1 MMPADSL
8 SPVVNGAAGEVHA
21 AIDVGTNSFHL
32 VVARVSPS
40 GGLEILCRDKEVVR
54 LGSGSGDMRLL
65 ADEAIDR
72 GIGALRG
79 LVATAASYGADVRA
93 VATSAVREAENRRD
107 FLDRAAAEAGVEVEV
122 ISGTEEARL
131 IHLGVVQ
138 ALSVYDRRIMLVDIG
153 GGSTELLIGRGTR
166 PLAARSVKL
175 GHVRLTE
182 RFFLGGVADATAVA
196 DCRSYVRSFL
206 TPVGHDLGP
215 LGFELA
221 VGSSGTIATIAQMAE
236 FLRNGAGGRW
246 LNNVSFSRAELG
258 EVVDL
263 VLAAPTPES
272 RCAIGGLDE
281 RRADVIVAGVLL
293 LEGVFDCFG
302 VPSITVSG
310 YALREG
316 VLLDGVHAAGNGDAF
331 HHLSDI
337 RRESVLRIAEDFD
350 EERPHVQH
358 VTDLALQL
366 FDALE
371 GRHRFG
377 LYERDLL
384 EAAGMLHN
392 VGRFISRGAHHKH
405 SYYVI
410 RSSDRL
416 LGFTEREVELIA
428 LVARYQRK
436 ALPRVGHPEFAALP
450 DDDRRRVRMLA
461 GMLRVAIALD
471 RTRGG
476 AVEGLTCEVGEVG
489 DALGRTVG
497 GAAED
502 LTCEVGDALLVRCR
516 TAPGAD
522 ASVELYPA
530 NQRSEL
536 LKAATGLP
544 VRVLAEASGAVS
556 GRS

>member
-1 MMPADSL
+1 ML
-8 SPVVNGAAGEVHA
+8 SSGAGEVHA

-65 ADEAIDR
+65 EADAIDR

-79 LVATAASYGADVRA
+79 LVKTAASYGAGVRA
-93 VATSAVREAENRRD
+93 VATSAVREAENRRE
-107 FLDRAAAEAGVEVEV
+107 FLDRAAAEAGIDVEV

-138 ALSVYDRRIMLVDIG
+138 ALSVYDRRILLTDIG
-153 GGSTELLIGRGTR
+153 GGSTELLVGRGDR
-166 PLAARSVKL
+166 PPAARSVKL

-182 RFFLGGVADATAVA
+182 RFFPGGVADAAAVRE
-196 DCRSYVRSFL
+196 CRAYVRSFL
-206 TPVGHDLGP
+206 TPVGHDLRP
-215 LGFELA
+215 LGYELA

-236 FLRNGAGGRW
+236 HRRGGPGGRW
-246 LNNVSFSRAELG
+246 LNNVSFGRAELA
-258 EVVDL
+258 EVVEA
-263 VLAAPTPES
+263 VLAAPTPGARRS
-272 RCAIGGLDE
+272 IGGLDE

-293 LEGVFDCFG
+293 LEGVFECFE

-316 VLLDGVHAAGNGDAF
+316 VLLDRVHAAGNGDAF

-337 RRESVLRIAEDFD
+337 RRESVLRIADDYE
-350 EERPHVQH
+350 EERPHVQR
-358 VTDLALQL
+358 VTDRALEL
-366 FDALE
+366 FDALA
-371 GRHRFG
+371 GHYG
-377 LYERDLL
+377 LGLFERDLL

-436 ALPRVGHPEFAALP
+436 ALPKPRHVEFAAL
-450 DDDRRRVRMLA
+450 DAADRRRVELLA
-461 GMLRVAIALD
+461 GILRVAIALD
-471 RTRGG
+471 RTRTG
-476 AVEGLTCEVGEVG
+476 AINSVTCEIGNTPA
-489 DALGRTVG
+489 AL
-497 GAAED
+497 A
-502 LTCEVGDALLVRCR
+502 VRCD

-522 ASVELYPA
+522 AKVELYTA

-536 LKAATGLP
+536 LAAATGLP
-544 VRVLAEASGAVS
+544 VRVSAESAAA
-556 GRS
+556 

>member
-1 MMPADSL
+1 M
-8 SPVVNGAAGEVHA
+8 NGASGEVHA

-54 LGSGSGDMRLL
+54 LGSGSGDMRRLSS
-65 ADEAIDR
+65 EAIDR
-72 GIGALRG
+72 GIAALGG
-79 LVATAASYGADVRA
+79 LVKTAASYGATVRA

-107 FLDRAAAEAGVEVEV
+107 FLDRAVAEAGVTVEIV
-122 ISGTEEARL
+122 SGVEEARL

-138 ALSVYDRRIMLVDIG
+138 ALSVYDRRILLADIG
-153 GGSTELLIGRGTR
+153 GGSTELLVGMGER

-175 GHVRLTE
+175 GHIRLTE
-182 RFFLGGVADATAVA
+182 RFFPGGVADPARVA
-196 DCRSYVRSFL
+196 ACRAYVRSFL
-206 TPVGHDLGP
+206 TPVTHDLLP

-221 VGSSGTIATIAQMAE
+221 VGSSGTIATTAQMVE
-236 FLRNGAGGRW
+236 NRRNGPGNRW
-246 LNNVSFSRAELG
+246 LNNVSFSRRELAE
-258 EVVDL
+258 VTDA
-263 VLAAPTPES
+263 VLSAPTPEA
-272 RCAIGGLDE
+272 RRAIAGLDD

-293 LEGVFDCFG
+293 LEAVFECFG
-302 VPSITVSG
+302 VPSMTVSG

-316 VLLDGVHAAGNGDAF
+316 VLLDRVHSGGSGDAF

-337 RRESVLRIAEDFD
+337 RRESVLRMADDYD
-350 EERPHVQH
+350 EERPHVQQ
-358 VTDLALQL
+358 VTDLSLQL
-366 FDALE
+366 FDALADL
-371 GRHRFG
+371 HVLG
-377 LYERDLL
+377 LSERDLL

-416 LGFTEREVELIA
+416 LGFTERDVELIA

-436 ALPRVGHPEFAALP
+436 ALPRANHAEFAAL
-450 DDDRRRVRMLA
+450 DRADRRRVRLLA

-476 AVEGLTCEVGEVG
+476 VVTGVTCEVADSV
-489 DALGRTVG
+489 
-497 GAAED
+497 
-502 LTCEVGDALLVRCR
+502 LVHCG
-516 TAPGAD
+516 TAPGTD
-522 ASVELYPA
+522 ASVELYTA

-536 LKAATGLP
+536 LAAATGLP
-544 VRVLAEASGAVS
+544 VRVLAETPSRGDPPAAPENSPAPAGL
-556 GRS
+556 

>member
-1 MMPADSL
+1 M
-8 SPVVNGAAGEVHA
+8 VNGAAGEVHA

-65 ADEAIDR
+65 TAEAIDR

-79 LVATAASYGADVRA
+79 LVKTAASFGATVRA
-93 VATSAVREAENRRD
+93 VATSAVREAENRRE
-107 FLDRAAAEAGVEVEV
+107 FLDRAAAEAGIDVEVV
-122 ISGTEEARL
+122 SGTEEARL

-138 ALSVYDRRIMLVDIG
+138 ALSVYDRRILLVDIG
-153 GGSTELLIGRGTR
+153 GGSTELLIGLGDR

-182 RFFLGGVADATAVA
+182 RFFPGGVADAAAVRE
-196 DCRSYVRSFL
+196 CRAYVRSFL
-206 TPVGHDLGP
+206 TPVGHDLSP
-215 LGFELA
+215 LGYELA

-236 FLRNGAGGRW
+236 HRRNGPGDRW
-246 LNNVSFSRAELG
+246 VNNVSFSRAELA
-258 EVVDL
+258 EVTDA
-263 VLAAPTPES
+263 VLSAPTPEARRS
-272 RCAIGGLDE
+272 LGGLDE
-281 RRADVIVAGVLL
+281 RRADVIVAGALL
-293 LEGVFDCFG
+293 LEGTFECFG

-316 VLLDGVHAAGNGDAF
+316 VLLDRVHAGGGGDAF

-337 RRESVLRIAEDFD
+337 RRESVLRIAEDYG
-350 EERPHVQH
+350 EERPHVQQ

-366 FDALE
+366 FDALA
-371 GRHRFG
+371 GVYG
-377 LYERDLL
+377 LALYERDLL

-428 LVARYQRK
+428 LVTRYQRK
-436 ALPRVGHPEFAALP
+436 ALPKTSHAEFAAL
-450 DDDRRRVRMLA
+450 DAADRRRVRLLA
-461 GMLRVAIALD
+461 GILRMAIALD
-471 RTRGG
+471 RTRAG
-476 AVEGLTCEVGEVG
+476 AVESV
-489 DALGRTVG
+489 
-497 GAAED
+497 
-502 LTCEVGDALLVRCR
+502 TCEVGDALVVRCR

-522 ASVELYPA
+522 ASVELYTA
-530 NQRSEL
+530 EERSEL
-536 LKAATGLP
+536 LAAATGLP
-544 VRVLAEASGAVS
+544 VRLHSETPSPGEPPAGARIPPA
-556 GRS
+556 GARIPPAAAPL

>member
-1 MMPADSL
+1 M
-8 SPVVNGAAGEVHA
+8 NGAAGEVHA

-40 GGLEILCRDKEVVR
+40 GGLEILFRDKEVVR

-65 ADEAIDR
+65 RAEAIDR
-72 GIGALRG
+72 GIEALRG
-79 LVATAASYGADVRA
+79 LVRTAASYGADVRA
-93 VATSAVREAENRRD
+93 VATSAVREAENRRE

-138 ALSVYDRRIMLVDIG
+138 ALSVFDRQILVTDIG
-153 GGSTELLIGRGTR
+153 GGSTELLVGRGPR

-182 RFFLGGVADATAVA
+182 RFFPGGVADAAAVA

-206 TPVGHDLGP
+206 TPVGHDLLPFGY
-215 LGFELA
+215 ELA
-221 VGSSGTIATIAQMAE
+221 VGSSGTIATIAQMVE
-236 FLRNGAGGRW
+236 FLRNGAGDRW

-258 EVVDL
+258 EVIDL

-272 RCAIGGLDE
+272 RRAIGGLDE
-281 RRADVIVAGVLL
+281 RRTDVIVAGVLL

-302 VPSITVSG
+302 VTSITVSG

-316 VLLDGVHAAGNGDAF
+316 VLLDRVHTGGNGDAF

-337 RRESVLRIAEDFD
+337 RRESVLRIAEDYE

-366 FDALE
+366 FDGLE
-371 GRHRFG
+371 GLHRFG
-377 LYERDLL
+377 HYERDLL

-416 LGFTEREVELIA
+416 LGFNEREVELIA

-436 ALPRVGHPEFAALP
+436 ALPRVGHAEFAALNVA
-450 DDDRRRVRMLA
+450 DRARVQLLA
-461 GMLRVAIALD
+461 GILRIAIALD
-471 RTRGG
+471 RTRSG
-476 AVEGLTCEVGEVG
+476 AVRGLEARVGE
-489 DALGRTVG
+489 ALTIN
-497 GAAED
+497 
-502 LTCEVGDALLVRCR
+502 CS
-516 TAPGAD
+516 TAPDAD
-522 ASVELYPA
+522 ATVELYTA

-536 LKAATGLP
+536 LADATGLT
-544 VRVLAEASGAVS
+544 VRVSAESPIPAGTGTDPNRSASHH
-556 GRS
+556 

>member
-1 MMPADSL
+1 M
-8 SPVVNGAAGEVHA
+8 NGAAGEVHA

-54 LGSGSGDMRLL
+54 LGSGSGDMRHLTP
-65 ADEAIDR
+65 EAIDR

-79 LVATAASYGADVRA
+79 LVKTAASYGADVRA
-93 VATSAVREAENRRD
+93 VATSAVREAENRRE
-107 FLDRAAAEAGVEVEV
+107 FLDRAAAEAGIEVEV

-138 ALSVYDRRIMLVDIG
+138 ALSVYDRQILVADIG
-153 GGSTELLIGRGTR
+153 GGSTELLVGRGAL

-182 RFFLGGVADATAVA
+182 RFFPGGVADDAAVA
-196 DCRSYVRSFL
+196 DCRAYVRSFL

-215 LGFELA
+215 LGYEMA

-236 FLRNGAGGRW
+236 YLRDGRADRW
-246 LNNVSFSRAELG
+246 LNNVSFSRNQLAE
-258 EVVDL
+258 VTDA
-263 VLAAPTPES
+263 VLSAPTPES
-272 RCAIGGLDE
+272 RRAIGGLDE
-281 RRADVIVAGVLL
+281 RRVDVIVAGVLL
-293 LEGVFDCFG
+293 LEGVFECFRI
-302 VPSITVSG
+302 PSITVSG

-316 VLLDGVHAAGNGDAF
+316 VLLDGVHAGGNGDAF

-337 RRESVLRIAEDFD
+337 RRESVLRIAEDYD
-350 EERPHVQH
+350 EERPHVQR

-366 FDALE
+366 FDSLGAL
-371 GRHRFG
+371 HRFG

-416 LGFTEREVELIA
+416 LGFTEREVELVA

-436 ALPRVGHPEFAALP
+436 ALPRLGHAEFAALNVA
-450 DDDRRRVRMLA
+450 DRARVQLLA
-461 GMLRVAIALD
+461 GILRIAIALD
-471 RTRGG
+471 RTRSG
-476 AVEGLTCEVGEVG
+476 AVSGLTADVGE
-489 DALGRTVG
+489 ALVIT
-497 GAAED
+497 
-502 LTCEVGDALLVRCR
+502 CR

-522 ASVELYPA
+522 ATVELYTA

-536 LKAATGLP
+536 LAAATGLA
-544 VRVLAEASGAVS
+544 VRVTAESPVPAGA
-556 GRS
+556 GPAG

>member
-1 MMPADSL
+1 M
-8 SPVVNGAAGEVHA
+8 NGASGEVHA

-54 LGSGSGDMRLL
+54 LGSGSGDMRRLSS
-65 ADEAIDR
+65 EAIDR
-72 GIGALRG
+72 GIAALGG
-79 LVATAASYGADVRA
+79 LVKTAASYGATVRA

-107 FLDRAAAEAGVEVEV
+107 FLDRAVAEAGVTVEIV
-122 ISGTEEARL
+122 SGVEEARL

-138 ALSVYDRRIMLVDIG
+138 ALSVYDKRILLADIG
-153 GGSTELLIGRGTR
+153 GGSTELLVGTGER

-175 GHVRLTE
+175 GHVRLTD
-182 RFFLGGVADATAVA
+182 RFFPGGVADPAGVA
-196 DCRSYVRSFL
+196 ECRAYVRSFL
-206 TPVGHDLGP
+206 TPVTHDLLP

-221 VGSSGTIATIAQMAE
+221 VGSSGTIATTAQMVE
-236 FLRNGAGGRW
+236 NRRNGPSNRW
-246 LNNVSFSRAELG
+246 LNNVSFSRRELAAVTN
-258 EVVDL
+258 VVL
-263 VLAAPTPES
+263 SAPTPED
-272 RCAIGGLDE
+272 RKAITGLDD

-293 LEGVFDCFG
+293 LEAVFECFG
-302 VPSITVSG
+302 VPSMTVSG

-316 VLLDGVHAAGNGDAF
+316 VLLDRVHSGGGGDAF

-337 RRESVLRIAEDFD
+337 RRESVLRMADDYD
-350 EERPHVQH
+350 EERPHVQQ
-358 VTDLALQL
+358 VTDLSLQL
-366 FDALE
+366 FDALADL
-371 GRHRFG
+371 HG
-377 LYERDLL
+377 LGLSERDLL

-436 ALPRVGHPEFAALP
+436 ALPRAGHAEFAAL
-450 DDDRRRVRMLA
+450 DKADRRRVCLLA

-476 AVEGLTCEVGEVG
+476 VVAGVTCEVTDSV
-489 DALGRTVG
+489 
-497 GAAED
+497 
-502 LTCEVGDALLVRCR
+502 LVHCG

-522 ASVELYPA
+522 ASVELYTA

-536 LKAATGLP
+536 LAAAMGLP
-544 VRVLAEASGAVS
+544 VRVVAEPLAEEAAAARAVS
-556 GRS
+556 GRLPGSRS